1 MLLLIIRHVEGRGI
15 HQNFTSETGFFCV
28 QTCWRRMQYITWHH
42 NRLLFSH
49 CENNTLD
56 WCFHIMKIT
65 AFLFSGKKSRYFTT
79 ENVIARLNFCWTGY
93 MDLLLSALYIRDEG
107 ISQEEFE
114 GSFCLFVC
122 LEGGGVRP
130 TRQFFTI
137 VGERLQKF
145 HLCSAVMA
153 IEQWGFFNVSHLLWH
168 GPTVYNGHLRGPLT
182 LTPIAKRWAEELVLP
197 VLTTWSVTTGDRTPN
212 PACEANA
219 LPLTHCGGLKVGM
232 SSSKCIWYSDMTKIC
247 YISV

>member
-1 MLLLIIRHVEGRGI
+1 
-15 HQNFTSETGFFCV
+15 
-28 QTCWRRMQYITWHH
+28 
-42 NRLLFSH
+42 
-49 CENNTLD
+49 
-56 WCFHIMKIT
+56 MKIT
-65 AFLFSGKKSRYFTT
+65 AFSFSEKNSRYFTA
-79 ENVIARLNFCWTGY
+79 ENVIARLIFCWTGY

-122 LEGGGVRP
+122 LEGGGGGSSHSKI
-130 TRQFFTI
+130 FYSFGDFTI

-168 GPTVYNGHLRGPLT
+168 GPIVYNGQLREPLT
-182 LTPIAKRWAEELVLP
+182 LTPIAKHWAEELVLP
-197 VLTTWSVTTGDRTPN
+197 VLKTWSVTTGDRTPN

-219 LPLTHCGGLKVGM
+219 LPLIHCGGLKVGM
-232 SSSKCIWYSDMTKIC
+232 SSSKFDIQTWPRFATFRSRF
-247 YISV
+247 